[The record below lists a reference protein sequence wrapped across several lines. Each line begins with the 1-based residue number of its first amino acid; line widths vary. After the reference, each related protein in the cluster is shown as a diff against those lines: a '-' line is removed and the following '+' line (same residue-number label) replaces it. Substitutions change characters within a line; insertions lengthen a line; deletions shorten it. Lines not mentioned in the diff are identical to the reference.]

1 MGYVSAIQESRGQLL
16 IEKNGKFD
24 GLLKVSLFNTS
35 NELLKEIELSEVQHL
50 LDVSGFKK
58 GKYIL
63 KLESKGLSSNA
74 FIEL

>member
-1 MGYVSAIQESRGQLL
+1 MSVIQESRRQLL

-35 NELLKEIELSEVQHL
+35 NELLKEIELSEVQHQ
-50 LDVSGFKK
+50 LDVSALKK

-63 KLESKGLSSNA
+63 KLQSKGLSSNA